1 VPPIDVVLGF
11 VGQTVAAALDGYD
24 LHFDGRWNIV
34 ERAVTYCATSP
45 ALGVPESFH
54 VEDPKVLLELVIVT
68 YELPEAL

>member
-1 VPPIDVVLGF
+1 MMLFWGLS
-11 VGQTVAAALDGYD
+11 GKQYAAALDGYD
-24 LHFDGRWNIV
+24 LHFDRRWNIV

-54 VEDPKVLLELVIVT
+54 VEDPNVLLELVIVT